1 MIRIILVVL
10 FVLLYLIIGIP
21 VLAIEWVIGK
31 FHPYAADI
39 SQLRMVQWAFKVILF
54 LSGTKLTVIGEEN
67 VPTDEPVL
75 YIGNHRSFFDIV
87 ITYARCPRLT
97 GYISKLSMKK
107 VPLLSIWMT
116 RLHCLFLDREDIRE
130 GLKTILA
137 GIDNIKN
144 GISMCIFPEGTR
156 NKTDELLLPFK
167 EGSFKMAEKSG
178 CAIIPMALTNSAEIF
193 ENHFPLIKSTHVI
206 LEYGKP
212 IYPSDLD
219 KETKKKIGAHCHG
232 IIEEMLVKNAALLE
246 QKK

>member
-21 VLAIEWVIGK
+21 VLAVEWVIGK
-31 FHPYAADI
+31 FNPYAADI

-67 VPTDEPVL
+67 VPADEPVL

-193 ENHFPLIKSTHVI
+193 ENHFPFIKSTHVI

-212 IYPSDLD
+212 IYPNDLD

-246 QKK
+246 TK